1 MGYTIKEVNS
11 QIRTMPFAQKSKYRI
26 TLEIEALDDFNPH
39 QINWEKLFQLDGNE
53 SVECYIEDLSSKYD
67 HLW

>member
-1 MGYTIKEVNS
+1 MVYTIKEVNS
-11 QIRTMPFAQKSKYRI
+11 PIRTMPYAQKSKYRI

-67 HLW
+67 NLW